1 MGGKI
6 QIISEKH
13 LGPRIY
19 KEFLQLK
26 KETMQFKNGKRTWRV
41 TSPKLIHMSNDHMK
55 RYLTNDQHLL
65 VIRKYKPNPQ
75 DTTSYLL
82 EWL

>member
-26 KETMQFKNGKRTWRV
+26 KETMQFKNGKRT
-41 TSPKLIHMSNDHMK
+41 
-55 RYLTNDQHLL
+55 
-65 VIRKYKPNPQ
+65 
-75 DTTSYLL
+75 
-82 EWL
+82 